1 MTSTFPEIEIKKLR
15 KTGRQNIL
23 KRYNII
29 YSLSKVLQ
37 SKFQGLGI
45 SKYLKVT

>member
-23 KRYNII
+23 KDII
-29 YSLSKVLQ
+29 LYIAFQKFFNQSSKV
-37 SKFQGLGI
+37 
-45 SKYLKVT
+45 